1 MLLDDA
7 FKSLRSWLWS
17 GPRLRLDRDEGPRR
31 DHAWWRLTGVDTDDV
46 DVRLL
51 VLAFEQVT
59 SRTVDQLHFLTPESL
74 RHLRYPTVLVV
85 APWLS
90 PRARE
95 LIERR
100 DLSYLDLAGNVLVRA
115 FRPMLYVRLHGAD
128 VDPRPPERGVIGLRG
143 PRINGLIRLLVDAT
157 PPYRAREVAAAAGL
171 SESYVSR
178 ALRSMQEQD
187 LIQRRGPVIDVDW
200 AELLRQRSGQY
211 SLLGDNRS
219 RAFVAKNP
227 RELVVHIR
235 GEEAV
240 VTGPYAVDEG
250 GQLELYVPDAR
261 TFARAH
267 QLQPAKTGANV
278 LLLEPASTSQVA
290 RSRCVDGVRHAGYS
304 QLVQD
309 LLSGSLPD
317 AGEELL
323 DRLAEAPDWRV
334 PLRSL

>member
-1 MLLDDA
+1 MLLDDG
-7 FKSLRSWLWS
+7 FSSLRSWLWS
-17 GPRLRLDRDEGPRR
+17 GPGLTLDRDDGRR
-31 DHAWWRLTGVDTDDV
+31 HDHAWWRLTGGDTADL

-59 SRTVDQLHFLTPESL
+59 PRTVDQLRFLTPESL
-74 RHLRYPTVLVV
+74 RYLQYPTVLVV

-100 DLSYLDLAGNVLVRA
+100 DLSYLDLTGNALLRT
-115 FRPMLYVRLHGAD
+115 FRPMVYVRLHGAD
-128 VDPRPPERGVIGLRG
+128 VDPRPPERGAIGLRG

-157 PPYRAREVAAAAGL
+157 PPYRARELAAAAGL

-178 ALRSMQEQD
+178 ALRGMQEQD
-187 LIQRRGPVIDVDW
+187 LIQRRGPIVDVDW

-211 SLLGDNRS
+211 SLLGDNQG
-219 RAFVAKNP
+219 RAFLAKNP
-227 RELVVHIR
+227 RDLIVRIR

-240 VTGPYAVDEG
+240 VTGPCAVDETG
-250 GQLELYVPDAR
+250 PLELYVPDAR

-267 QLQPAKTGANV
+267 QLQPTKTEANI
-278 LLLEPASTSQVA
+278 LLLEPASTSQVE

-309 LLSGSLPD
+309 LLSGSLPA
-317 AGEELL
+317 AGEALL

-334 PLRSL
+334 PLRNL